1 MGLGLREVPHRP
13 LIQASQHAMDYIIPF
28 WTSVLMQA
36 EMELG
41 SVVKNLPANAGD
53 PRDAGLIARSGRSPE
68 EENDNALQNCC
79 LSNPKDRGTWQA
91 VHGVTKSL
99 T

>member
-13 LIQASQHAMDYIIPF
+13 RIQASQRAMDYIIPF

-41 SVVKNLPANAGD
+41 SVVKNPPANAGD
-53 PRDAGLIARSGRSPE
+53 PRDAGLIAGSGRSPE
-68 EENDNALQNCC
+68 EKIG
-79 LSNPKDRGTWQA
+79 NPLHNLKCPYILITPYNQ
-91 VHGVTKSL
+91 VF
-99 T
+99 